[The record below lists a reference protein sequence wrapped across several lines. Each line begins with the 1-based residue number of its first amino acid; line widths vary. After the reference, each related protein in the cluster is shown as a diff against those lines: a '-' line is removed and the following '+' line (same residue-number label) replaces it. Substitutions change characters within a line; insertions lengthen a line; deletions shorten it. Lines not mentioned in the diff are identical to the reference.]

1 MPLALASPSSFSRTA
16 PKSSPRRGPSAIRS
30 SPLLDRQQPRAALA
44 VMPAFVEL
52 SKAAG
57 LDVSSDAD
65 DS

>member
-1 MPLALASPSSFSRTA
+1 MPLALASPSSFSKTA

-30 SPLLDRQQPRAALA
+30 SPLSTGSSQAALA